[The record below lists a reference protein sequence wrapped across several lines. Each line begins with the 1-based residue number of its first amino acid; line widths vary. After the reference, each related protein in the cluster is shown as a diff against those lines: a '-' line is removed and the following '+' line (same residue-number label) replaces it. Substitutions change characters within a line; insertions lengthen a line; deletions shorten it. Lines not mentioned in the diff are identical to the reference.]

1 MNTPPRITLKRFR
14 KMNKV
19 LTVIKYVLYAIGFG
33 LLIPISLTFFML
45 GGVLVFVF
53 SLLALIAYIPLLL
66 AESIDNEHWI
76 SNKVKAEIDKRV
88 DAIKD
93 IEDVKSS

>member
-1 MNTPPRITLKRFR
+1 
-14 KMNKV
+14 MNKL
-19 LTVIKYVLYAIGFG
+19 LTVLKYVLYAIGFG

-88 DAIKD
+88 EAIKD
-93 IEDVKSS
+93 AEDVKSS

>member
-1 MNTPPRITLKRFR
+1 
-14 KMNKV
+14 MNKL
-19 LTVIKYVLYAIGFG
+19 LTVLKYVLYAIGFG

-76 SNKVKAEIDKRV
+76 SDKVKAEIDKRV
-88 DAIKD
+88 ETIKEV
-93 IEDVKSS
+93 EDVKSS

>member
-1 MNTPPRITLKRFR
+1 
-14 KMNKV
+14 MNKL
-19 LTVIKYVLYAIGFG
+19 LTLIKYVLYAIGFG

>member
-1 MNTPPRITLKRFR
+1 
-14 KMNKV
+14 MNKL

-88 DAIKD
+88 EVIKD
-93 IEDVKSS
+93 AEDVKPS

>member
-1 MNTPPRITLKRFR
+1 
-14 KMNKV
+14 MNKL
-19 LTVIKYVLYAIGFG
+19 LTFIKYVLYAIGFG

-93 IEDVKSS
+93 AEDVKSS

>member
-1 MNTPPRITLKRFR
+1 
-14 KMNKV
+14 MNKL

-53 SLLALIAYIPLLL
+53 SLLGVIAYIPLLL

-88 DAIKD
+88 EAIKD
-93 IEDVKSS
+93 AEDVKSS

>member
-1 MNTPPRITLKRFR
+1 MAKLLMF
-14 KMNKV
+14 
-19 LTVIKYVLYAIGFG
+19 IKYILYAIGFG

-88 DAIKD
+88 EAIKD
-93 IEDVKSS
+93 AEDVKSS

>member
-1 MNTPPRITLKRFR
+1 
-14 KMNKV
+14 MNKL

-76 SNKVKAEIDKRV
+76 SDKVKAEIDKRV

-93 IEDVKSS
+93 IEEIKTP

>member
-1 MNTPPRITLKRFR
+1 
-14 KMNKV
+14 MNKL

-76 SNKVKAEIDKRV
+76 SDKVKAEIDKRV
-88 DAIKD
+88 EAIKEV
-93 IEDVKSS
+93 EDVKSS

>member
-1 MNTPPRITLKRFR
+1 
-14 KMNKV
+14 MNKL
-19 LTVIKYVLYAIGFG
+19 LTAIKYVLYAIGFG
-33 LLIPISLTFFML
+33 LLIPISLAFLMV
-45 GGVLVFVF
+45 GGVFVFVF

-88 DAIKD
+88 EAIKEA
-93 IEDVKSS
+93 EDVKSS

>member
-1 MNTPPRITLKRFR
+1 
-14 KMNKV
+14 MNKL
-19 LTVIKYVLYAIGFG
+19 LTVIKYILYAIGFG

-76 SNKVKAEIDKRV
+76 SDKVKAEIDKRV
-88 DAIKD
+88 EAIKEV
-93 IEDVKSS
+93 EDVKSS

>member
-1 MNTPPRITLKRFR
+1 
-14 KMNKV
+14 MNKL
-19 LTVIKYVLYAIGFG
+19 LTVLKYILYAIGFG

-88 DAIKD
+88 EAIKD
-93 IEDVKSS
+93 AEDVKSS

>member
-1 MNTPPRITLKRFR
+1 
-14 KMNKV
+14 MNKV
-19 LTVIKYVLYAIGFG
+19 LTLIKYVLYAIGFG
-33 LLIPISLTFFML
+33 LLIPITLTFFMM

-76 SNKVKAEIDKRV
+76 SDKVKAEIDKRV
-88 DAIKD
+88 EAIKEV
-93 IEDVKSS
+93 EDVKSS

>member
-1 MNTPPRITLKRFR
+1 
-14 KMNKV
+14 MNKL
-19 LTVIKYVLYAIGFG
+19 LTVLKYVLYAIGFG

-76 SNKVKAEIDKRV
+76 SDKVKAEIDKRV
-88 DAIKD
+88 EAIKD
-93 IEDVKSS
+93 AEDVKSS

>member
-1 MNTPPRITLKRFR
+1 
-14 KMNKV
+14 MNKL
-19 LTVIKYVLYAIGFG
+19 LTVLKYVLYAIGFG

-53 SLLALIAYIPLLL
+53 SLLGLIAYIPLLI

-93 IEDVKSS
+93 IEDVKS

>member
-1 MNTPPRITLKRFR
+1 
-14 KMNKV
+14 MNKL
-19 LTVIKYVLYAIGFG
+19 LTLIKYVLYAIGFG
-33 LLIPISLTFFML
+33 LLIPITLTFFMM

-88 DAIKD
+88 EAIKD
-93 IEDVKSS
+93 AEDVKSS

>member
-1 MNTPPRITLKRFR
+1 
-14 KMNKV
+14 MNKV

-33 LLIPISLTFFML
+33 LLIPITLTFFMM

-76 SNKVKAEIDKRV
+76 SDKVKAEIDKRV
-88 DAIKD
+88 EAIKEV
-93 IEDVKSS
+93 EDVKSS

>member
-1 MNTPPRITLKRFR
+1 
-14 KMNKV
+14 MNKV
-19 LTVIKYVLYAIGFG
+19 LTLLKYVLYAIGFG

>member
-1 MNTPPRITLKRFR
+1 
-14 KMNKV
+14 MNKL
-19 LTVIKYVLYAIGFG
+19 LTVIKYILYAIGFG

-76 SNKVKAEIDKRV
+76 SNKVKKEIDKRV
-88 DAIKD
+88 DSIKD
-93 IEDVKSS
+93 IEDVKS

>member
-1 MNTPPRITLKRFR
+1 
-14 KMNKV
+14 MNKL

-76 SNKVKAEIDKRV
+76 SDKVKAEIDKRV
-88 DAIKD
+88 EAIKD
-93 IEDVKSS
+93 AEDVKSS

>member
-1 MNTPPRITLKRFR
+1 
-14 KMNKV
+14 MNKL
-19 LTVIKYVLYAIGFG
+19 LTFIKYILYAIGFG
-33 LLIPISLTFFML
+33 LLLPITLTFFML

-88 DAIKD
+88 EAIKEV
-93 IEDVKSS
+93 EDVKSS

>member
-1 MNTPPRITLKRFR
+1 
-14 KMNKV
+14 MNKL
-19 LTVIKYVLYAIGFG
+19 LTFLKYVLYAIGFG

-88 DAIKD
+88 EAIKD
-93 IEDVKSS
+93 AEDVKSP

>member
-1 MNTPPRITLKRFR
+1 
-14 KMNKV
+14 MNKL
-19 LTVIKYVLYAIGFG
+19 LTVLKYVLYAIGFG

-76 SNKVKAEIDKRV
+76 SDKVKAEIDKRV
-88 DAIKD
+88 EAIKD
-93 IEDVKSS
+93 VEDVKSS

>member
-1 MNTPPRITLKRFR
+1 
-14 KMNKV
+14 MNKL
-19 LTVIKYVLYAIGFG
+19 LTVIKYILYAIGFG

-76 SNKVKAEIDKRV
+76 SNKVKKEIDKRV

-93 IEDVKSS
+93 IKDVKS

>member
-1 MNTPPRITLKRFR
+1 
-14 KMNKV
+14 MNKL
-19 LTVIKYVLYAIGFG
+19 LTTIKYVLYAIGFG
-33 LLIPISLTFFML
+33 LLIPITLTFFML

-53 SLLALIAYIPLLL
+53 SLLALIAYIPLLI

-93 IEDVKSS
+93 IEDVKS

>member
-1 MNTPPRITLKRFR
+1 
-14 KMNKV
+14 MNKL
-19 LTVIKYVLYAIGFG
+19 LTVLKYVLYAIGFG

-93 IEDVKSS
+93 IEDVKS

>member
-1 MNTPPRITLKRFR
+1 
-14 KMNKV
+14 MNKL
-19 LTVIKYVLYAIGFG
+19 LTVLKYILYAIGFG
-33 LLIPISLTFFML
+33 LLIPISLTFFMI

-88 DAIKD
+88 EAIKD
-93 IEDVKSS
+93 AEDVKSS

>member
-1 MNTPPRITLKRFR
+1 
-14 KMNKV
+14 MNKL
-19 LTVIKYVLYAIGFG
+19 LTFLKYVLYAIGFG
-33 LLIPISLTFFML
+33 LLIPITLTFFMI

-88 DAIKD
+88 EAIKD
-93 IEDVKSS
+93 AEDVKSS

>member
-1 MNTPPRITLKRFR
+1 
-14 KMNKV
+14 MNKL

-33 LLIPISLTFFML
+33 LLLPITLTFFML

-53 SLLALIAYIPLLL
+53 SLFALIAYIPLLI

-76 SNKVKAEIDKRV
+76 TDKVKAEIDKRV
-88 DAIKD
+88 EAIKD

>member
-1 MNTPPRITLKRFR
+1 
-14 KMNKV
+14 MNKL
-19 LTVIKYVLYAIGFG
+19 LTFIKYVLYAIGFG
-33 LLIPISLTFFML
+33 LLIPITLTFFML

-76 SNKVKAEIDKRV
+76 SDKVKAEIDKRV
-88 DAIKD
+88 EAIKD
-93 IEDVKSS
+93 VEDVKSS

>member
-1 MNTPPRITLKRFR
+1 
-14 KMNKV
+14 MNKL
-19 LTVIKYVLYAIGFG
+19 LTVLKYILYAIGFG
-33 LLIPISLTFFML
+33 LLLPITLTFFML

-76 SNKVKAEIDKRV
+76 SNKVKKEIDKRV
-88 DAIKD
+88 DSIKD
-93 IEDVKSS
+93 IEDVKS

>member
-1 MNTPPRITLKRFR
+1 
-14 KMNKV
+14 MNKL
-19 LTVIKYVLYAIGFG
+19 LTVLKYILYAIGFG
-33 LLIPISLTFFML
+33 LLIPITLTFFMM

-88 DAIKD
+88 EAIKD
-93 IEDVKSS
+93 AEDVKSP

>member
-1 MNTPPRITLKRFR
+1 
-14 KMNKV
+14 MNKL
-19 LTVIKYVLYAIGFG
+19 LTVLKYVLYAIGFG

-76 SNKVKAEIDKRV
+76 SNKVKKEIDKRV
-88 DAIKD
+88 DSIKD
-93 IEDVKSS
+93 IEDVKS

>member
-1 MNTPPRITLKRFR
+1 
-14 KMNKV
+14 MNKV
-19 LTVIKYVLYAIGFG
+19 LTLIKYVLYAIGFG

-88 DAIKD
+88 EAIKEV
-93 IEDVKSS
+93 EDVKSS

>member
-1 MNTPPRITLKRFR
+1 
-14 KMNKV
+14 MNKV
-19 LTVIKYVLYAIGFG
+19 LTLIKYVLYAIGFG

-76 SNKVKAEIDKRV
+76 SDKVKAEIDKRV
-88 DAIKD
+88 EAIKEV
-93 IEDVKSS
+93 EDVKSS